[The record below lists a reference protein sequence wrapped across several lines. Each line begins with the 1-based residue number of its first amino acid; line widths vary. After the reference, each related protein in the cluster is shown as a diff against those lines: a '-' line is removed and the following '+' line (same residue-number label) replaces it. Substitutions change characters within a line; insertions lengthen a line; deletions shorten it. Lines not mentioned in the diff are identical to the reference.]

1 MTKDSQA
8 LVFVVDDDEAVRSST
23 RLLLKSVGLP
33 AVVYSSAQE
42 FLDNYDPTQ
51 PGCVVLDVRMPLMSG
66 LELQQLLNI
75 RGAIIPVIFIT
86 GHGDIPMAV
95 EAMQHGAFDFLQ
107 KPFRDQDLL
116 DRVQRALDKD
126 RVNRSQLREKTR
138 IQERRESLTPRERE
152 ILELMTRGK
161 PNKVM
166 AADLGVSQR
175 TVEIHRARVMEK
187 MGASSL
193 AQLVRMVMDIDQ
205 LTIAPGPDAAST
217 LPPKQAAN

>member
-1 MTKDSQA
+1 M
-8 LVFVVDDDEAVRSST
+8 
-23 RLLLKSVGLP
+23 
-33 AVVYSSAQE
+33 
-42 FLDNYDPTQ
+42 
-51 PGCVVLDVRMPLMSG
+51 PGMSG
-66 LELQQLLNI
+66 LELQEALNE
-75 RGAIIPVIFIT
+75 RGAVIPVIFIT

-116 DRVQRALDKD
+116 DRVQKALEKD
-126 RVNRSQLREKTR
+126 RVNRVQLREKTR

-193 AQLVRMVMDIDQ
+193 AQLVRMVMDLDQ
-205 LTIAPGPDAAST
+205 SGTVDVPAS
-217 LPPKQAAN
+217 QAAR